1 MAFKEFLTMS
11 PEQLREDAQ
20 RAAPAALRH
29 REHLHRHP
37 EPSFQEHQT
46 MAYVAAVLTELGV
59 RHETGVGGTGV
70 VAYFPS
76 PHSDRWIGLR
86 SELDALPIHEGTEAP
101 YQSTIPGWM
110 HACGHDAHTAI
121 LLGVAEV
128 LAQRTSELPSSVK
141 LIFQPGE
148 EQSPGGANL
157 IIDAGV
163 LQEPPLDFMVAL
175 HVYPELPVG
184 NFGIRSGLY
193 MASSDEIH
201 LEIHGKG
208 GHGALPHLCINPLN
222 MAAEIILHTQ
232 LLIDQFQP
240 EDVPT
245 VLSFGRIEALGATN
259 VIPSTCILKGTFRT
273 LNEPW
278 RAEFFKRFEDSLRKI
293 EHRYGGEIKLQRNSG
308 YPFLYNDPSLTVQ
321 VKEALVSQ
329 FGKEVVH
336 DLDYRMTAEDFA
348 FYSHKIPVS
357 FFRLGV
363 GDPAKATNYSV
374 HHPKFD
380 IHPGAV
386 QMGIEA
392 MLAVVFHP

>member
-1 MAFKEFLTMS
+1 MS
-11 PEQLREDAQ
+11 PEQRREQA
-20 RAAPAALRH
+20 RLAAPAALRH
-29 REHLHRHP
+29 REHIHRHP

-46 MAYVAAVLTELGV
+46 MAYVASVLTEQGIQ
-59 RHETGVGGTGV
+59 HETGIGGTGV

-86 SELDALPIHEGTEAP
+86 CELDALPIQEETETP
-101 YQSTIPGWM
+101 YQSTVPGWM
-110 HACGHDAHTAI
+110 HACGHDVHTAI

-128 LAQRTSELPSSVK
+128 LAQRTSELPCSVK

-201 LEIHGKG
+201 LEITGKG

-240 EDVPT
+240 EGVPT

-278 RAEFFKRFEDSLRKI
+278 RAEFFERFEDSLRKI

-308 YPFLYNDPSLTVQ
+308 YPFLYNDPSLTAQ
-321 VKEALVSQ
+321 VKEALISQ
-329 FGKEVVH
+329 FGEAAVH
-336 DLDYRMTAEDFA
+336 ELGYRMTAEDFA

-380 IHPGAV
+380 IHPDAI
-386 QMGIEA
+386 QKGIEA
-392 MLAVVFHP
+392 MLAVVFTG

>member
-1 MAFKEFLTMS
+1 MS
-11 PEQLREDAQ
+11 PEQRREQAQ
-20 RAAPAALRH
+20 LAAPAALRH
-29 REHLHRHP
+29 REHIHLHP

-46 MAYVAAVLTELGV
+46 MIYVASVLTEQGIQ
-59 RHETGVGGTGV
+59 HETGIGGTGV

-86 SELDALPIHEGTEAP
+86 CELDALPIQEETETP
-101 YQSTIPGWM
+101 YQSTVPGWM
-110 HACGHDAHTAI
+110 HACGHDVHTAI

-128 LAQRTSELPSSVK
+128 LAQRTSELPCSVK

-201 LEIHGKG
+201 LEITGKG

-240 EDVPT
+240 EGVPT

-278 RAEFFKRFEDSLRKI
+278 RAEFFERFEDSLRKI

-308 YPFLYNDPSLTVQ
+308 YPFLYNDPSLTAQ

-329 FGKEVVH
+329 FGEAAVH

-363 GDPAKATNYSV
+363 GDPAKETNYSV

-380 IHPGAV
+380 IHPDAI

-392 MLAVVFHP
+392 MLAVVFTR

>member
-1 MAFKEFLTMS
+1 MS
-11 PEQLREDAQ
+11 PEQRSEDAR

-29 REHLHRHP
+29 REHIHRHP

-46 MAYVAAVLTELGV
+46 MAYVASVLTELGIQ
-59 RHETGVGGTGV
+59 HETGVGGTGV

-86 SELDALPIHEGTEAP
+86 CELDALPIQEATEAP
-101 YQSTIPGWM
+101 YQSTVPGWM
-110 HACGHDAHTAI
+110 HACGHDVHTAI

-128 LAQRTSELPSSVK
+128 LQKHQHQLPCSLK

-163 LQEPPLDFMVAL
+163 LSNPPLDALVAL

-201 LEIHGKG
+201 LEITGKG
-208 GHGALPHLCINPLN
+208 GHGALPHLCINPLTI
-222 MAAEIILHTQ
+222 AADVMLHSQ
-232 LLIDQFQP
+232 KIIDQFQP
-240 EDVPT
+240 KDVPS
-245 VLSFGRIEALGATN
+245 VLSFGRVEGLGATN
-259 VIPSTCILKGTFRT
+259 VIPSSCLLQGTFRT
-273 LNEPW
+273 MDEAW
-278 RAEFFKRFEDSLRKI
+278 RARFFALFDAFLQEVGQ
-293 EHRYGGEIKLQRNSG
+293 RYGGTVKLIRHSG
-308 YPFLYNDPSLTVQ
+308 YPFLKNDPSLTAQ

-329 FGKEVVH
+329 FGEAAVH

-380 IHPGAV
+380 IHPDAI

-392 MLAVVFHP
+392 MLAVVFTR

>member
-11 PEQLREDAQ
+11 PEQLREDAR

-86 SELDALPIHEGTEAP
+86 SELDALPIHEATEAP
-101 YQSTIPGWM
+101 YQSTVPGWM
-110 HACGHDAHTAI
+110 HACGHDVHTAI
-121 LLGVAEV
+121 LLGTAEV
-128 LAQRTSELPSSVK
+128 LQKHQNQLPRSLK

-163 LQEPPLDFMVAL
+163 LANPPLDALVAL

-201 LEIHGKG
+201 INITGKG
-208 GHGALPHLCINPLN
+208 GHAALPALCINPLTI
-222 MAAEIILHTQ
+222 AAEILLHSQQILHEH
-232 LLIDQFQP
+232 QP
-240 EDVPT
+240 QDVPS
-245 VLSFGRIEALGATN
+245 VLSFGRVEGLGTTN
-259 VIPSTCILKGTFRT
+259 VIPGSCLLKGTFRT
-273 LNEPW
+273 MDETW
-278 RAEFFKRFEDSLRKI
+278 RARFFEHFEAFLHHTAER
-293 EHRYGGEIKLQRNSG
+293 HGGQLELTRQSG
-308 YPFLYNDPSLTVQ
+308 YPYLKNDPLLTDS
-321 VKEALVSQ
+321 VKTALISQ
-329 FGKEVVH
+329 FGKEAVH

>member
-1 MAFKEFLTMS
+1 MS
-11 PEQLREDAQ
+11 PEQRREQAQ
-20 RAAPAALRH
+20 LAAPAALRH
-29 REHLHRHP
+29 REHIHLHP

-46 MAYVAAVLTELGV
+46 MIYVASVLTEQGIQ
-59 RHETGVGGTGV
+59 HETGIGGTGV

-86 SELDALPIHEGTEAP
+86 CELDALPIQEETETP
-101 YQSTIPGWM
+101 YQSTVPGWM
-110 HACGHDAHTAI
+110 HACGHDVHTAI

-128 LAQRTSELPSSVK
+128 LAQRTSELPCSVK

-184 NFGIRSGLY
+184 NFGCRSGLY

-240 EDVPT
+240 EGVPT

-278 RAEFFKRFEDSLRKI
+278 RAEFFERFEDSLHKI

-308 YPFLYNDPSLTVQ
+308 YPFLYNDPSLTAQ

-329 FGKEVVH
+329 FGEAAVH
-336 DLDYRMTAEDFA
+336 ELGYRMTAEDFA

-363 GDPAKATNYSV
+363 GDPAKETNYSV

-380 IHPGAV
+380 IHPDAV
-386 QMGIEA
+386 QKGIEA
-392 MLAVVFHP
+392 MLAVVFTR